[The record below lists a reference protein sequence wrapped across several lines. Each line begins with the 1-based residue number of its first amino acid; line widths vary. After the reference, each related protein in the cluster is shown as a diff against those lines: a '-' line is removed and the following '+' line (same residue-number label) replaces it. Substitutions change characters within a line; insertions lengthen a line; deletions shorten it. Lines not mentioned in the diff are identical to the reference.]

1 MAAPEIETRTVAR
14 RAGDWLNL
22 LAFAYRVFIAPWPP
36 FAVLI
41 VAVAVAATATPIAL
55 VWITTALVD
64 GIAGAVADGGVEG
77 SFLSILSPHLPGIG
91 LLFLLRYVQ
100 HMAQN
105 DALIRLMALQLS
117 LRSLDRL
124 ETSFF
129 LKSTQ
134 IRLEWFEYPE
144 YHDGTNSSRSGFRP
158 SKSVCS
164 AWPTIF

>member
-1 MAAPEIETRTVAR
+1 MAAPTIEERNLTQRV
-14 RAGDWLNL
+14 GDYLGL

-41 VAVAVAATATPIAL
+41 VVVAVAATATPIAL

-64 GIAGAVADGGVEG
+64 GIAEAVADDGVEG

-124 ETSFF
+124 ETWFF
-129 LKSTQ
+129 LKST
-134 IRLEWFEYPE
+134 
-144 YHDGTNSSRSGFRP
+144 
-158 SKSVCS
+158 
-164 AWPTIF
+164 